1 MILYNVDW
9 PACAG
14 MNLGGVVVM
23 SEAFWK
29 HPRSSEALVRQW
41 ERKISRWT
49 SVPFLLEEVHRRMLG
64 RAEIMRPV
72 DGGLMVQGWM
82 HAQTLAQLQGQFSGR
97 TVHLLSPAPWPSS
110 AHAIVPPIESDSS
123 ISGKF
128 KHFLSKVVANTP
140 AQSLVN
146 TPAHAN
152 MPVHQI
158 VHASSG
164 DLPLPDNSQA
174 LVWSPLWLHQ
184 VDDPKRLMAQW
195 HRILKADGG
204 VFFTCFGPDTAKE
217 LHSFASALGQNLP
230 DFSDMHDLGD
240 ALSHQGFSDPVM
252 EMEKLTLTY
261 ADPRKM
267 ISEWREFNA
276 NLLADRPRGLNGKR
290 ALSQAYANL
299 AKELPAGAERY
310 QLTLELVYGH
320 AWKVNKSKGPQI
332 ATVSLQDIGGRKIK

>member
-1 MILYNVDW
+1 M
-9 PACAG
+9 
-14 MNLGGVVVM
+14 
-23 SEAFWK
+23 
-29 HPRSSEALVRQW
+29 RQW

-72 DGGLMVQGWM
+72 DGDVLIQGWM
-82 HAQTLAQLQGQFSGR
+82 HAQTLQQLRGQFDGR
-97 TVHLLSPAPWPSS
+97 TIHLLNPAPWPSS
-110 AHAIVPPIESDSS
+110 ADPIVPSVDRSPS

-140 AQSLVN
+140 AQSDL
-146 TPAHAN
+146 
-152 MPVHQI
+152 PVHCMVQ
-158 VHASSG
+158 AGGG
-164 DLPLPDNSQA
+164 DLPLPDSSQA

-195 HRILKADGG
+195 HRVLKSDGG

-217 LHSFASALGQNLP
+217 LHSFASALGQKLP

-240 ALSHQGFSDPVM
+240 ALSRQGFSDPVM

-267 ISEWREFNA
+267 IAEWRELNA
-276 NLLADRPRGLNGKR
+276 NLLADRPSGLNGKI
-290 ALSQAYANL
+290 ALAQAYANL
-299 AKELPAGAERY
+299 ANDLPAGAERY

-320 AWKVNKSKGPQI
+320 AWKVSKSKGPQI
-332 ATVSLQDIGGRKIK
+332 ATVSLQDIGGRKSK